1 MRRLQGLDGKKNTTH
16 LFSFC
21 WWPFEGGW
29 VEAEGTDRRC
39 RDCSLLPWW
48 FLLPVCWCFPRLCPL
63 SSLLLHLPFSLES
76 WWESLISSSFRC
88 WLFFPELSLTTDY
101 APRISVLAHRHS
113 SASSRHS
120 PSIFSNRLLPLKHPV
135 PIVSYPAL
143 HFWPY
148 LLPLTHVFL
157 SIVKPCSLLLDQI
170 TSFHT
175 LLPLYMLYCLPE
187 MPYFLF
193 PTVFLA
199 NFHSVPDLQY
209 PAQRSHMAYWFISDP
224 HLRRN

>member
-1 MRRLQGLDGKKNTTH
+1 MHGL
-16 LFSFC
+16 F
-21 WWPFEGGW
+21 
-29 VEAEGTDRRC
+29 
-39 RDCSLLPWW
+39 LLPWW
-48 FLLPVCWCFPRLCPL
+48 FLLLLCWCFPGLCPL
-63 SSLLLHLPFSLES
+63 SSLLLHLPFSLEG

-88 WLFFPELSLTTDY
+88 WLFLPELSLTTNY
-101 APRISVLAHRHS
+101 VPRIFILVHRHS
-113 SASSRHS
+113 SVSSRHS
-120 PSIFSNRLLPLKHPV
+120 PSIFSKRSFSLKLPVQL
-135 PIVSYPAL
+135 SYPAL

-157 SIVKPCSLLLDQI
+157 SIIKPCSLLLDQI

-175 LLPLYMLYCLPE
+175 LMPLYMLSCLPE

-209 PAQRSHMAYWFISDP
+209 LAQRSHKAYRFISDP